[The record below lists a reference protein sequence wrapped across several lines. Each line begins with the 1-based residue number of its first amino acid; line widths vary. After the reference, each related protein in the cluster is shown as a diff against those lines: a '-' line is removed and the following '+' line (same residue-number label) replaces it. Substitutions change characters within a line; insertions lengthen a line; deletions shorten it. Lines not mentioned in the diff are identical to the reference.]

1 MIDPEFLA
9 VLACPRCDSRPALE
23 VAGEFLVCT
32 ECRYRYKVVDGIPY
46 LLVEEALPPA
56 EEVQA

>member
-9 VLACPRCDSRPALE
+9 VLACPRCDTRPPLE
-23 VAGEFLVCT
+23 VVEDLLVCT

-46 LLVEEALPPA
+46 LLVEEAIAPD
-56 EEVQA
+56 EETRP